1 MNLKKFKYISV
12 DVLIGE
18 KTTVTGNL
26 ETESAVKI
34 DGTIFGNI
42 ISSKEVILSESAS
55 VQGDITAGSL
65 IIAGKLNGNVV
76 VSDQLVIK
84 STGSLEGNAETGS
97 LVIEE
102 GGRFSG
108 MNHSVAKEET
118 CKENTEE

>member
-34 DGTIFGNI
+34 DGTICGNI
-42 ISSKEVILSESAS
+42 TSAKEVILSETAF
-55 VQGDITAGSL
+55 VQGDVKSGSL
-65 IIAGKLNGNVV
+65 IIAGKLIGNVTAAE
-76 VSDQLVIK
+76 QLVIK
-84 STGSLEGNAETGS
+84 STGSLEGNAETGA

-102 GGRFSG
+102 GGSFSG
-108 MNHSVAKEET
+108 MNRSISKEET
-118 CKENTEE
+118 SEESVEE